1 MCFRF
6 MDDVIFAHITGHMD
20 RGMSSDI
27 AAAIAS
33 SRAIK
38 LVASS
43 GTSRKVPA
51 DGGGVC
57 NIYIFIR
64 INCSFKNKKF
74 NKKTKEKETHNVS
87 KNTTCQCIHHRL
99 FDFFSSGNTLFTS
112 GFVDDV
118 MFTPTHNGH
127 TCKRDSMDEANRA

>member
-1 MCFRF
+1 
-6 MDDVIFAHITGHMD
+6 MDDNIFAHITGHMD

-74 NKKTKEKETHNVS
+74 NKKTKEKETP
-87 KNTTCQCIHHRL
+87 TCQRTQRVNVYTIACLI
-99 FDFFSSGNTLFTS
+99 FFLQGIRYLLP
-112 GFVDDV
+112 VL
-118 MFTPTHNGH
+118 
-127 TCKRDSMDEANRA
+127 